1 MLHTLQDHSPSH
13 NTKLTNHV
21 ATHLSPE
28 TFSSIRFTTPLPKTK
43 LANIVNSP
51 AMPACVCVN
60 EGGRKRKGKKG
71 GREEGEE
78 GREEKEKRGNETS
91 KNQLITCQGL

>member
-60 EGGRKRKGKKG
+60 EGGRKRKREEGRKRKGKKG
-71 GREEGEE
+71 GRKRRKEEV
-78 GREEKEKRGNETS
+78 KQVKTS
-91 KNQLITCQGL
+91 